1 MTAARP
7 RLDLVSVVLL
17 AAIALVAIAGPW
29 FAPHSPTEQLGV
41 VDKAALPPSA
51 EHPLGTDVVSRDV
64 LSRVLHG
71 ARLSIGIAAFA
82 VLVAMSLGTA
92 VGATAALAG
101 GLTDALLMRVTDAAL
116 AFPRLL
122 LLLLFAAA
130 STPSAMGFA
139 VLIGATGWMTTARL
153 VRQETRRLLA
163 TEHIRGARVVGVPT
177 WRLLLHHLLP
187 GLLPT
192 LAAAGTVAFA
202 AAVPLEAGLSFLGLG
217 VRAPQASWGN
227 IITGAESQV
236 LRHWWM
242 VLFPTIAIVLTVLA
256 ANVVAERLAARRG
269 RLRA

>member
-1 MTAARP
+1 MTTP
-7 RLDLVSVVLL
+7 RRRVDLVSLL
-17 AAIALVAIAGPW
+17 LLVSIALAAIAGPW
-29 FAPHSPTEQLGV
+29 LAPHAPTEQLDV
-41 VDKAALPPSA
+41 VAKSALPPSL
-51 EHPLGTDVVSRDV
+51 EHPLGTDLVSRDV

-92 VGATAALAG
+92 IGAAAALVG
-101 GLTDALLMRVTDAAL
+101 GSTDAVLMRLTDAAL

-122 LLLLFAAA
+122 VLLLFAAA
-130 STPSAMGFA
+130 SAPGAMGFA

-236 LRHWWM
+236 IRHWWL
-242 VLFPTIAIVLTVLA
+242 VLFPTLAIVLTVLA

-269 RLRA
+269 RLLS